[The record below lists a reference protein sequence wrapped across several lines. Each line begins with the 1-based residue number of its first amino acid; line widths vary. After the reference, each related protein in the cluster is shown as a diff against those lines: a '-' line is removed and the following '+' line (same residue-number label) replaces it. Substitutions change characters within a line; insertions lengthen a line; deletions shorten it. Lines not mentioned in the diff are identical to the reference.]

1 MHPMRIAA
9 LALPAGILA
18 TTLVACS
25 DSTSPSAGRT
35 LTLSFSAN
43 ATAPAASLRRVRLAP
58 QVVAS
63 AAGDTLVITKAQLVL
78 REVELTSSLAASCD
92 GPGDDDCRE
101 AEVGPLLVDLPVD
114 GLVTSPI
121 SVALPAGSYSKL
133 EFELHK
139 PESSNDS
146 ADDSADD
153 SSDDSRDS
161 TFLAAHPEFAGV
173 SVRVEG
179 TINGQP
185 FVYTSSVNAEMEL
198 EFDTPVVIDATTTN
212 VTVNA
217 DVSRWFRSSTGDV
230 LAPNSS
236 NAGLIDENIKASFEA
251 FEDDDRDGSD
261 DRSGDG
267 GDDR

>member
-1 MHPMRIAA
+1 MRIAA

-18 TTLVACS
+18 TTLAACS

-35 LTLSFSAN
+35 LTLSFSAK
-43 ATAPAASLRRVRLAP
+43 AAAPAASLQRFRLAP

-92 GPGDDDCRE
+92 GAGDDDCRE

-114 GLVTSPI
+114 GPVTSPI
-121 SVALPAGSYSKL
+121 SVALPAGTYSKL

-146 ADDSADD
+146 ADDS
-153 SSDDSRDS
+153 SDDSRDS
-161 TFLAAHPEFAGV
+161 TFLVAHPEFAGV

-179 TINGQP
+179 TINRQP
-185 FVYTSSVNAEMEL
+185 FVYASSVNAEMEL
-198 EFDTPVVIDATTTN
+198 EFDAPVVIDATTTN

-261 DRSGDG
+261 DRSGHG